1 MSMHGDSAAVISDEQ
16 LWRRSQTGDREAF
29 GCLVERHQSLV
40 CALAYSACGD
50 VARSEDLAQETF
62 VTAWQHLG
70 ELREPAKVRAW
81 LCGIVRNLAANTRRR
96 DRRRGGEPDS
106 LETVAEHPS
115 PGPDPAAE
123 AVSRDEAALLW
134 RTLAGMPE
142 VYREALVLFYRE
154 QRSVAEVAAGLELS
168 EDAVKQR
175 LSRGRAMLR
184 DEMLARVESALI
196 RTGPTAAFTT
206 AVLAAISIGSVPA
219 AGAAVAAAALSG
231 KGAAG
236 VGKGVLLG
244 LNPWVVLGPM
254 LGMVSTWFSTQAA
267 ALTARSAEERQVVSR
282 TGRRM
287 GVFSLLMSIGLAVT
301 MRWAA
306 VTQGISP
313 IWLLLGSFV
322 WVAVLLAV
330 LFRANQR
337 MQREVSR
344 IRTETGTDDPAYA
357 MRLARHRL
365 TLDRGVNYESRWRF
379 LGLPLAA
386 FASGGLDAGSH
397 RSRTAR
403 AWIAGGDLAIS
414 PLLAFGGVAI
424 APIALGGVSIGLIS
438 VGGCAFGG
446 LALGGIAAGGC
457 AFGPGAL
464 GWTAAAGG
472 LAVARDYAVGGIVRA
487 AEANTEVAK
496 AWFGSQWFIEPVGFF
511 FQHAFWVILLSAVIP
526 LGLVVWRAW
535 KRRRLGWEMSKN

>member
-1 MSMHGDSAAVISDEQ
+1 MHGDSAAVISDEQ

-62 VTAWQHLG
+62 VTAWKQLG
-70 ELREPAKVRAW
+70 ELREPSRVRAW
-81 LCGIVRNLAANTRRR
+81 LCGIVRNLTANARRR
-96 DRRRGGEPDS
+96 DRRRGGDPDS

-123 AVSRDEAALLW
+123 AISRDEAALLW

-142 VYREALVLFYRE
+142 VYREPLVLFYRE

-184 DEMLARVESALI
+184 DELLARVESALI

-206 AVLAAISIGSVPA
+206 AVLAAISIGSGPA

-244 LNPWVVLGPM
+244 LSPWVVFGPM
-254 LGMVSTWFSTQAA
+254 LGMLSTWFSTQAA
-267 ALTARSAEERQVVSR
+267 SLTARSAEERQVVRR
-282 TGRRM
+282 TGRRL

-306 VTQGISP
+306 VDGGVSP
-313 IWLLLGSFV
+313 IWLLLGTFV

-330 LFRANQR
+330 LFRGSQR
-337 MQREVSR
+337 MQGVVGR
-344 IRTETGTDDPAYA
+344 IREKTGTDDPAYA
-357 MRLARHRL
+357 TRLARHGL
-365 TLDRGVNYESRWRF
+365 TIDRGVNYESGWRF

-386 FASGGLDAGSH
+386 FACGGLDAGSH

-472 LAVARDYAVGGIVRA
+472 LAVARDYAVGGMVRA

-511 FQHAFWVILLSAVIP
+511 FQHVFWVILLSAVIP
-526 LGLVVWRAW
+526 LGLVVWQAW
-535 KRRRLGWEMSKN
+535 KRRRVAS